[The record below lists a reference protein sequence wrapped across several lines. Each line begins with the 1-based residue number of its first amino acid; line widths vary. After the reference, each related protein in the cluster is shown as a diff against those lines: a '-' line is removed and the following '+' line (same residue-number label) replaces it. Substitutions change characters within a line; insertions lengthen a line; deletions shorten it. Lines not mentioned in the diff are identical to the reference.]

1 MYGKTGID
9 AAPFI
14 RMLFFCVVLAGVA
27 VADEGDS
34 AFNEAT
40 TPCERAARD
49 MLSACKSGLR
59 DELYTTHANCRS
71 IADSGDRKECFV
83 EARLTKKEE
92 IESCRDVLEARE
104 GACELLGENRYQDPL
119 LDPDNVF
126 IDPDQVPGVYPPNP
140 YVSVAAGHTYLLRA
154 GEEGEETVVVHVTD
168 ETREILGVACRVVLD
183 VEVEVETDGGA
194 VEYVVLEVT
203 DDWFAQDE
211 IGNVYYCG
219 EISRNF
225 EDGTLRDIEGSFEA
239 GRDFAKAG
247 ELIRAFPAAD
257 DAHRQEYALGEAED
271 IVRYLAG
278 MTEPTDDEGG
288 DNEAFPCSPSMCLK
302 VLEFSPL
309 EPEST
314 EFKYYLP
321 GTGFVLAVDMEDGEI
336 TGEREELV
344 CVGDS
349 LDVLGDP
356 ACGIDDPNALLEALC
371 AQSSAFCE

>member
-1 MYGKTGID
+1 MYGRTAID
-9 AAPFI
+9 AAPFVQA
-14 RMLFFCVVLAGVA
+14 LSLCVALAGVA
-27 VADEGDS
+27 VADEDDS

-49 MLSACKSGLR
+49 MLSACKSGVR
-59 DELYTTHANCRS
+59 DDLYTTNANCRS
-71 IADSGDRKECFV
+71 MTDGDDRKECFA
-83 EARLTKKEE
+83 EARQTKKEE
-92 IESCRDVLEARE
+92 VESCRDVLEARE

-119 LDPDNVF
+119 LEPDNVF

-140 YVSVAAGHTYLLRA
+140 YVSVAAGHTYLLHA
-154 GEEGEETVVVHVTD
+154 GEEGEEIVVVHVTD
-168 ETREILGVACRVVLD
+168 EIREILGVACRVVLD
-183 VEVEVETDGGA
+183 AVVEVETEGGEVAYQA
-194 VEYVVLEVT
+194 VEVT

-271 IVRYLAG
+271 IVRYVAA
-278 MTEPTDDEGG
+278 MTEPAEEEGG
-288 DNEAFPCSPSMCLK
+288 DNEAFPCSPDMCLK
-302 VLEFSPL
+302 TLEFSPL
-309 EPEST
+309 EPESA

-321 GTGFVLAVDMEDGEI
+321 GTGFVLAVAMEDGEI

-344 CVGDS
+344 CIGDS

-356 ACGIDDPNALLEALC
+356 ACGVADPHALLEELC
-371 AQSSAFCE
+371 AQSSAFCD